1 MLNIPLSI
9 LLVIFSFSHILISY
23 TSKLK
28 PEEEILCINTKG
40 YARLVVV
47 GRNKIEKRPLLMLSP
62 VVEDIKLRQVYQKII
77 TREGTLVLLSFCAF
91 RRKECL

>member
-40 YARLVVV
+40 YARLVAV
-47 GRNKIEKRPLLMLSP
+47 GRNKIEKSH
-62 VVEDIKLRQVYQKII
+62 Y
-77 TREGTLVLLSFCAF
+77 
-91 RRKECL
+91 